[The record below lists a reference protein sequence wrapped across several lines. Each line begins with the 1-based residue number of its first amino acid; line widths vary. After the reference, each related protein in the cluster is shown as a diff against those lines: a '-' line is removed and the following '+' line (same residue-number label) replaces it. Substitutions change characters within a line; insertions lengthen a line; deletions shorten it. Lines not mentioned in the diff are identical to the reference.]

1 MEVAETPLKTK
12 KVLRLFFTGFGKF
25 GNVLE
30 NPTTHH
36 SRKIETLLRE
46 SGIDGV
52 ELHSTRTITVA
63 IEYCDEALSEIYSKI
78 NELIAQEAKEPH
90 VVEYYYV
97 VLHTGVWQGS
107 GRISIEQVGKNIK
120 SFRIPDENGNQP
132 LDCCID
138 EGKEKNSWNVT
149 NLNVEGIAK
158 KLIEK
163 GHTAAKNTNAG
174 EYICNYT
181 YYCSLKTRQEVT
193 ICPERVYTLFCHVPT
208 FEEISEE

>member
-63 IEYCDEALSEIYSKI
+63 IEYCYEA
-78 NELIAQEAKEPH
+78 
-90 VVEYYYV
+90 
-97 VLHTGVWQGS
+97 
-107 GRISIEQVGKNIK
+107 
-120 SFRIPDENGNQP
+120 
-132 LDCCID
+132 
-138 EGKEKNSWNVT
+138 
-149 NLNVEGIAK
+149 
-158 KLIEK
+158 
-163 GHTAAKNTNAG
+163 
-174 EYICNYT
+174 
-181 YYCSLKTRQEVT
+181 
-193 ICPERVYTLFCHVPT
+193 
-208 FEEISEE
+208 